1 MIQITDTLK
10 RLTALFL
17 RVAETGLALVAVLL
31 VLYLLLGGESG
42 SFVLSVVAN
51 VGHLV
56 DAISAQAIVTL
67 ALIIAVIALIR
78 GRG

>member
-1 MIQITDTLK
+1 MIQITETLK

-17 RVAETGLALVAVLL
+17 RIAETGLALVAVIL

-42 SFVLSVVAN
+42 SFVLSVVTN
-51 VGHLV
+51 VGQLV

-67 ALIIAVIALIR
+67 GLIIAVIGLIR

>member
-1 MIQITDTLK
+1 MTQITETLK

-17 RVAETGLALVAVLL
+17 RIAETGLALVAVIL

-42 SFVLSVVAN
+42 SFVLSVVTN
-51 VGHLV
+51 VGQLV

-67 ALIIAVIALIR
+67 GLIIAVIGLIR